1 MKTRLAL
8 GVVPFA
14 AFAFLVVPF
23 ANSVAAAP
31 QGIPALQGAAPR
43 ASRPQTAS
51 PVGSPPVAS
60 PSVAS
65 PPIELHAG
73 PGYGAVD
80 LVWTASPGACE
91 TFQVMRSPTNKEDW
105 QPIGPE
111 TSDVGAV
118 VGPNG
123 PQLRYRDGAVRP
135 GVEYAYKV
143 GCHRSGSWSYSAP
156 VRVAMPKAV
165 LRFHAIYPN
174 PTDTVARIEYEIGE
188 PGPATLEICN
198 LLGVRVRT
206 LLDGPAA
213 AGLAAATW
221 DGKDDAGRPL
231 GPGVYFA
238 RLTSEGQVLRR
249 HIALIR

>member
-8 GVVPFA
+8 AAVPFA
-14 AFAFLVVPF
+14 ASAFLVVPLSK
-23 ANSVAAAP
+23 SVTA
-31 QGIPALQGAAPR
+31 ALQGTPAPHG
-43 ASRPQTAS
+43 AT
-51 PVGSPPVAS
+51 PPI
-60 PSVAS
+60 AS
-65 PPIELHAG
+65 PPIELQAG

-91 TFQVMRSPTNKEDW
+91 TFQVMRSPASKDDW

-111 TSDVGAV
+111 PNDVGAV
-118 VGPNG
+118 VGPKG
-123 PQLRYRDGAVRP
+123 AQLRYRDGAVRP

-143 GCHRSGSWSYSAP
+143 GCHAAGSWSYSAP
-156 VRVAMPKAV
+156 VRVAMPNAV

-174 PTDTVARIEYEIGE
+174 PTDSVARIEYEIGE

-198 LLGVRVRT
+198 LLGVHVRT
-206 LLDGPAA
+206 LVDGPAT

-221 DGKDDAGRPL
+221 DGKDDTGHAL
-231 GPGVYFA
+231 GPGVYFS
-238 RLTSEGQVLRR
+238 RLISGGQVLRR